1 MIYILLTFLL
11 VFFVSCYLFSGK
23 DFFAPATIQILTFA
37 GSFFMCIYFMF
48 SMDAVHEFHW
58 ETIIIIVSAMGLTSL
73 IGIAVHSLF
82 KKIAI
87 KAHTPESVAIS
98 PISGSILVLLVGV
111 ILFTIMWLLLE
122 IRRIGGTSGLFFETM
137 KRFHDINSYSTDD
150 TGRLPWLLTQLLT
163 LLRIL
168 FLIFSFNLIRFFKV
182 LTVSQKCANFF
193 VLGLCCL
200 GLLLTGGRTPVINQI
215 ICCFMMFHLL
225 RIQKNGIYKQY
236 QFKTLVRFALL
247 LIAVMGG
254 FFLAK
259 NFVGRAGKNNSMN
272 PVDYLAYYTG
282 TQFIAFD
289 QYLQNPPYSSSIIG
303 KETFYSFN
311 QFLINYKLAD
321 IPPYIVHLEFRPVG
335 AGFTTNVYTFLRAYH
350 HDFGMGA
357 MWILHSLSIFLLSSF
372 YEFVKKK
379 RGSLGIL
386 IFSQMYYTIVMSFFA
401 ERFYSNVFSLNYLK
415 QIIIMVVLYELLIR
429 KRIRLKLRRTVHVLQ
444 PIPIRQESHTID
456 S

>member
-1 MIYILLTFLL
+1 MIYILFTFLL
-11 VFFVSCYLFSGK
+11 VLFVSCYLFSGK

-37 GSFFMCIYFMF
+37 GSFFMCIYFML
-48 SMDAVHEFHW
+48 SMNAVHEFHW
-58 ETIIIIVSAMGLTSL
+58 KTIIIIITAMGLTSL
-73 IGIAVHSLF
+73 IGVAVHSLF
-82 KKIAI
+82 KRIAI
-87 KAHTPESVAIS
+87 KAHTPGSVALS
-98 PISGSILVLLVGV
+98 PISGSILALFVGV

-122 IRRIGGTSGLFFETM
+122 IRRIGGTSGSFFETM
-137 KRFHDINSYSTDD
+137 KRFHDINSYSIDE

-168 FLIFSFNLIRFFKV
+168 FLIFAFNLIRFFKI

-215 ICCFMMFHLL
+215 ICCFMLFHLL
-225 RIQKNGIYKQY
+225 RIQKSGKYKQY
-236 QFKTLVRFALL
+236 EFKTFVRFALL
-247 LIAVMGG
+247 LIAVMGS

-259 NFVGRAGKNNSMN
+259 SFVGRAGRNNSMN

-282 TQFIAFD
+282 TQYIAFD
-289 QYLQNPPYSSSIIG
+289 QYLQHPPYSSSIIG
-303 KETFYSFN
+303 KETFYYFN
-311 QFLINYKLAD
+311 QFLINYKLVD

-335 AGFTTNVYTFLRAYH
+335 AGFGTNVYTFLRAYH
-350 HDFGMGA
+350 HDFGMGG
-357 MWILHSLSIFLLSSF
+357 MWILHSLSILLLSSF
-372 YEFVKKK
+372 YEFVKKR

-415 QIIIMVVLYELLIR
+415 QIVIMVILYELLIR
-429 KRIRLKLRRTVHVLQ
+429 KRIRLKFRRTAHALQ
-444 PIPIRQESHTID
+444 PIPIHQESR
-456 S
+456 SFG

>member
-37 GSFFMCIYFMF
+37 GSFFMCIYFML

-58 ETIIIIVSAMGLTSL
+58 ETIIIIITAMGLTSL

-87 KAHTPESVAIS
+87 KAHTTESVALS
-98 PISGSILVLLVGV
+98 PISGSMLVLSVGV
-111 ILFTIMWLLLE
+111 ILVTVMWLLLE

-137 KRFHDINSYSTDD
+137 KRFHDINSYSTDA

-225 RIQKNGIYKQY
+225 RIQKNGKYKQY
-236 QFKTLVRFALL
+236 RFRTLVRFALL

-254 FFLAK
+254 FFLVK

-335 AGFTTNVYTFLRAYH
+335 AGFSNNVYTFLRAYH
-350 HDFGMGA
+350 HDFGMEG
-357 MWILHSLSIFLLSSF
+357 MWILHSLSILIISSF

-415 QIIIMVVLYELLIR
+415 QIVILVVLYELLIR

-444 PIPIRQESHTID
+444 PIPNRQDID